1 MKEFRDKVAVITGG
15 ASGIGWGL
23 AERCAQEGMKV
34 VLADIEESVLKEAEK
49 MLKTGGADVLAV
61 STDVSKYKDIEA
73 LAQRTIDTFGG
84 VHLLFNNAG
93 VQTGASIRKPVW
105 ENTLADWEWLIG
117 VNLWG
122 VIYGIKVFMPIML
135 KQNTECHIV
144 NTSSM
149 AGLISEPKLVI
160 YSVTKAGII
169 KLSEGLYLQLKQR
182 NSQVGV
188 SVLCPAFV
196 SSRLGDADRNRPKE
210 LQNPP
215 EAPQRSKQ
223 PSLIKQFRKAGS
235 NVLSPEQSAEIVF
248 KAIRKDTFYIL
259 TDPVINTL
267 FKQRVENILQGHN
280 PEMPQII

>member
-1 MKEFRDKVAVITGG
+1 MKEFKNKVAVVTGG

-23 AERCAQEGMKV
+23 AERCAREGMKV
-34 VLADIEESVLKEAEK
+34 VLADIEESALKEAEK
-49 MLKTGGADVLAV
+49 TLKDRRASVLAV
-61 STDVSKYKDIEA
+61 PTDVSKFSDIET
-73 LAQRTIDTFGG
+73 LAQRTIDAFGG

-93 VQTGASIRKPVW
+93 VQTGASISKPLW

-135 KQNTECHIV
+135 RQNTECYIV

-149 AGLISEPKLVI
+149 AGLIAEPELVI
-160 YSVTKAGII
+160 YSVAKAGVI
-169 KLSEGLYLQLKQR
+169 KLSEGLYFQLKRR
-182 NSQVGV
+182 NSPVGV

-196 SSRLGDADRNRPKE
+196 RSRLGDAERNRPRE

-215 EAPQRSKQ
+215 EAPQQSEQ
-223 PSLIKQFRKAGS
+223 PSLIKQFRKGNW
-235 NVLSPEQSAEIVF
+235 NVLSSEQSAEIVF
-248 KAIRKDTFYIL
+248 KSIREDTFYIL

-267 FKQRVENILQGHN
+267 FKQRVENILQGRN
-280 PEMPQII
+280 PEIPQIM